1 MAVSLAAHLLLG
13 LALMYGVD
21 WRSSSEAPSFEAE
34 LWASVPQAAAPR
46 AEAPQPPPE
55 PEPAPSP
62 KPQPAKPAETQPDTA
77 ALREAE
83 IKLERQ
89 RQADE
94 RQARERADKQAR
106 EQAREQ
112 AKAKAEREKQ
122 AQDKATREKAE
133 RQDRDKAR
141 QEREQ
146 SEAKREQLRQDQLRR
161 MMGQAGATGGPQAT
175 GTAQQSSGPSANY
188 AGRIKARV
196 KPNITLLDTVTG
208 NPLAEV
214 EVRTSP
220 DGTIISSK
228 LVTRS
233 GDPNWDAAVLRA
245 VEKTERLPR
254 NEEGRVPPVI
264 LLSFRPND

>member
-1 MAVSLAAHLLLG
+1 MAVSLAAHLLLV
-13 LALMYGVD
+13 LALKYGVD
-21 WRSSSEAPSFEAE
+21 WRSSSDAPAFEAE
-34 LWASVPQAAAPR
+34 LWAVVPQAAAPR
-46 AEAPQPPPE
+46 AEAPPPE
-55 PEPAPSP
+55 PEPAPTP
-62 KPQPAKPAETQPDTA
+62 KPQPPKPTEAQPDTQ

-94 RQARERADKQAR
+94 RQARERAERQ
-106 EQAREQ
+106 EREQ

-122 AQDKATREKAE
+122 AQDKAARERAE
-133 RQDRDKAR
+133 RQERDKAR
-141 QEREQ
+141 LEREQ
-146 SEAKREQLRQDQLRR
+146 SDAKREQLRQDQLRR

-196 KPNITLLDTVTG
+196 KPNITLLDAVSG

-220 DGTIISSK
+220 DGTIISSR

>member
-1 MAVSLAAHLLLG
+1 MAVSLAAHLLLV
-13 LALMYGVD
+13 LALKYGVD
-21 WRSSSEAPSFEAE
+21 WRSSSEAPAFEAE
-34 LWASVPQAAAPR
+34 LWATVPQAAAPR
-46 AEAPQPPPE
+46 AEAPPPPPE
-55 PEPAPSP
+55 PAPAPSP
-62 KPQPAKPAETQPDTA
+62 KPPKPAEPQPDTQ

-94 RQARERADKQAR
+94 RQARERAERK
-106 EQAREQ
+106 EREQ

-122 AQDKATREKAE
+122 AQDKAARERAE
-133 RQDRDKAR
+133 RQERDKAR
-141 QEREQ
+141 LEREQ

-196 KPNITLLDTVTG
+196 KPNITLLDAVSG

-220 DGTIISSK
+220 DGTIISSR